1 MQVSAPND
9 DRAGIQ
15 RGADEAIRALTPVE
29 IASPGFSSLL
39 RLAAELEQ
47 SALDRIVTE
56 EMLRLT
62 TLGVVAGDR
71 ILAFASFDESRD
83 PVPIEY
89 IAVHE
94 RAQGRGLGAA
104 LVAAVRRRSPARAV
118 SAQTDDDAVGFY
130 RRLGFDIGSG
140 APDPRWPERARYD
153 CLLSRAPETVTGA
166 AASDQ

>member
-9 DRAGIQ
+9 DGARFQ

-29 IASPGFSSLL
+29 IASPGFSRLL

-47 SALDRIVTE
+47 SELDRIVAE
-56 EMLRLT
+56 ELPRLT
-62 TLGVVAGDR
+62 TLGAVADDR
-71 ILAFASFDESRD
+71 ILAFATFDESRD

-94 RAQGRGLGAA
+94 SAQGRGLGAA
-104 LVAAVRRRSPARAV
+104 LVAAVRRRSPVGAV

-130 RRLGFDIGSG
+130 RSLGFDIEPG
-140 APDPRWPERARYD
+140 APDPRWPERARYE
-153 CLLSRAPETVTGA
+153 CLLG
-166 AASDQ
+166 